1 MTASFFMLFDS
12 FLLFSRY
19 HGYLW
24 TSGDLLKPS
33 PPTQIHSPGAPLHSG
48 KMLPNDLDSSL
59 ANLVGSEYKMCKF
72 SLHIFP
78 VNQSCCV
85 SLSTDAMFIF
95 VLFLLPDLQFG
106 GTPAKKW
113 VGLPYIKSRAA
124 GRRLLSDLSR
134 CSMIFA
140 SSVHLQMHVLD
151 RVCFCASGQSSSGVS
166 W

>member
-1 MTASFFMLFDS
+1 MPFDS

-72 SLHIFP
+72 SFHIFP

-85 SLSTDAMFIF
+85 SLSSDAMFIF

-106 GTPAKKW
+106 GTPAKK
-113 VGLPYIKSRAA
+113 
-124 GRRLLSDLSR
+124 
-134 CSMIFA
+134 
-140 SSVHLQMHVLD
+140 
-151 RVCFCASGQSSSGVS
+151 
-166 W
+166 

>member
-1 MTASFFMLFDS
+1 MKHESKFPLTTSHTHTNTHTLKACYALTMTASFFMLFDS

-72 SLHIFP
+72 SLHF
-78 VNQSCCV
+78 SLLTSLAV
-85 SLSTDAMFIF
+85 SPFQLMLC
-95 VLFLLPDLQFG
+95 LFLFYFFSQTCSLG
-106 GTPAKKW
+106 GRQLKSEW
-113 VGLPYIKSRAA
+113 VCLTSKAEPQADDCC
-124 GRRLLSDLSR
+124 RLSH
-134 CSMIFA
+134 A
-140 SSVHLQMHVLD
+140 VQ
-151 RVCFCASGQSSSGVS
+151 
-166 W
+166 